1 MIYLAAGGLLDANPG
16 LLVWTIITFLVV
28 VFILRAFAWNPIL
41 HALDER
47 AEKIH
52 GDIEKADKIRKEA
65 EELLATY
72 NAKITAARDEA
83 LAIVSEANSDAVKLK
98 AKTVHE
104 TQDEKMVFTISQAAS
119 AKARPNPTFTKIF
132 FAFVLFACSPP
143 ENKSKKPA

>member
-83 LAIVSEANSDAVKLK
+83 LAIVSEANSDAVKL
-98 AKTVHE
+98 
-104 TQDEKMVFTISQAAS
+104 
-119 AKARPNPTFTKIF
+119 
-132 FAFVLFACSPP
+132 
-143 ENKSKKPA
+143 